1 MDLFHLYVAH
11 NIYLGLLL
19 NAAQREKYE
28 KKITSE
34 NVAS

>member
-1 MDLFHLYVAH
+1 MALFHLYAEH
-11 NIYLGLLL
+11 IYIGLLL
-19 NAAQREKYE
+19 NIVQREKYE